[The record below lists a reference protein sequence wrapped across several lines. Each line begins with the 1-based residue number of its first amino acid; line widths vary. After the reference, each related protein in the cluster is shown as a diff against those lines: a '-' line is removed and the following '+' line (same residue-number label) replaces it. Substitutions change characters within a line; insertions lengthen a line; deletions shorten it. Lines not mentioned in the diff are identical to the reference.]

1 MVVRV
6 PHPFSRILRKGWGIT
21 IDWEGHDFSRAART
35 ETTEGAP
42 SLPGA
47 PSFFAYF
54 AKRVGNYD

>member
-6 PHPFSRILRKGWGIT
+6 PYPFSRILRKGWGIT

-42 SLPGA
+42 SLLL
-47 PSFFAYF
+47 
-54 AKRVGNYD
+54 AKVGTTTFSIITV